1 MLRVSEP
8 ESDMENNTK
17 DTPISA
23 PSPDICAKVSFKF
36 YYIYT
41 CNLVNVLKF
50 GTHFF
55 FYSQIK
61 CWFQGWNSQEAC
73 QNSKQGRP

>member
-17 DTPISA
+17 DTAISA

-36 YYIYT
+36 YHIYT
-41 CNLVNVLKF
+41 CIVVNFLKF
-50 GTHFF
+50 RTLFS

-61 CWFQGWNSQEAC
+61 C
-73 QNSKQGRP
+73 

>member
-17 DTPISA
+17 DDPISA

-36 YYIYT
+36 YHIYAKYLQSSREL
-41 CNLVNVLKF
+41 N
-50 GTHFF
+50 
-55 FYSQIK
+55 
-61 CWFQGWNSQEAC
+61 
-73 QNSKQGRP
+73 